1 MMLVPLFDLKFLTS
15 SPRPVQEFQI
25 GGTSVSR
32 HLLPS
37 CGKKQVT
44 RFLPWHVMIPI
55 VGL

>member
-1 MMLVPLFDLKFLTS
+1 MMLVPLFRFEIPDSL
-15 SPRPVQEFQI
+15 PRPVQEFQI
-25 GGTSVSR
+25 GGTSISR

-44 RFLPWHVMIPI
+44 RFLPWHVMIAI